1 MNICQEEH
9 MHKGIKIFG
18 TAAVTIILLL
28 GLTNLAFAQTVTFPS
43 LGISSG
49 LILQQNEWN
58 PGYSVGLQCEVGEL
72 LDYIFLVPYLT
83 YWNAEKSESGAGV
96 TRTLSLSDINF
107 GAELIGY
114 INPKPNGL
122 FAGAGIGYHI
132 IMADRLAPQYFT
144 PLPMVEEET
153 YTKLSCAAL
162 LGYQYKISAFS
173 YAIKLKYYLINGGY
187 NTFQTALIF
196 SYNL

>member
-1 MNICQEEH
+1 
-9 MHKGIKIFG
+9 MHNGVKIFG
-18 TAAVTIILLL
+18 TAAIALGLLL
-28 GLTNLAFAQTVTFPS
+28 GLVNPLSAQTVNFPS

-49 LILQQNEWN
+49 LILQQNKWD

-72 LDYIFLVPYLT
+72 IDYIFLVPYLS
-83 YWNAEKSESGAGV
+83 YWNAEKSESGAGL

-114 INPKPNGL
+114 INPKPKG
-122 FAGAGIGYHI
+122 FFVGAGIGYHI

-144 PLPMVEEET
+144 PLPMVEEQTET
-153 YTKLSCAAL
+153 KISFAGL
-162 LGYQYKISAFS
+162 LGYQIKISAFS
-173 YAIKLKYYLINGGY
+173 YALKLKYYLINGGY